1 MENESFREILTC
13 IRQLPETLRTIVYY
27 RYVVDLT
34 AKQVS
39 LLTNLR
45 ISTSIFHTHASANNH
60 LRQHQR
66 QEVVI
71 GEVCPVPRRLPYDHR
86 A

>member
-1 MENESFREILTC
+1 VENESFREILTC

-45 ISTSIFHTHASANNH
+45 ISTSIFHTP
-60 LRQHQR
+60 QR
-66 QEVVI
+66 TTT
-71 GEVCPVPRRLPYDHR
+71 
-86 A
+86 